1 MGQLL
6 PFCPEGRSC
15 PQSTVCKG
23 CEGELDHFLIGVEL
37 VILGFAARLYEACL
51 LFPLLY
57 PGGFFR
63 GFSIRKVKWDGVTS
77 SSGNISISDMQRISE
92 PGLYVVSLVPF
103 NSVGDPG
110 FVIGLARVHDFFSG
124 RDRLPLAVQQPG
136 VSRSAQGKNQ
146 GTVFDRFDLEEK
158 VVIRI
163 RLRRELDMA
172 DGIRVVFQFDDLS
185 LSGVD
190 EILLLSCS
198 EDVACAEDHCCCDAE
213 RQQRNQ

>member
-1 MGQLL
+1 M
-6 PFCPEGRSC
+6 
-15 PQSTVCKG
+15 
-23 CEGELDHFLIGVEL
+23 
-37 VILGFAARLYEACL
+37 
-51 LFPLLY
+51 
-57 PGGFFR
+57 PGDVR
-63 GFSIRKVKWDGVTS
+63 ASKHHVNPDAVTS

-190 EILLLSCS
+190 EILLLSCQLRS
-198 EDVACAEDHCCCDAE
+198 EE
-213 RQQRNQ
+213 RRVGKECRSRWSPYH